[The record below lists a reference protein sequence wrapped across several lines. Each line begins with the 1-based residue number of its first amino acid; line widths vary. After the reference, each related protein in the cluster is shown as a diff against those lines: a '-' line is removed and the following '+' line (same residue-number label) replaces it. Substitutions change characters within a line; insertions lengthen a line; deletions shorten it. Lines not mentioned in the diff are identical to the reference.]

1 MASPEFQ
8 TNAFLLK
15 FGPHWYGLQQTK
27 TIHSIASAQPLRHT
41 IANLLHRVSVKT
53 AACTDPTE
61 RLREGDLRALDS
73 LFVGM
78 EATVSINNALRR
90 LEAIHPEPSWDD
102 LEAWGGRLQP
112 LPAPKPTANSKTSP
126 SRPAAKLP
134 TKGDAQRVTADRT
147 GRRW

>member
-8 TNAFLLK
+8 TNSFLLK
-15 FGPHWYGLQQTK
+15 FGPHWYGLRQTK
-27 TIHSIASAQPLRHT
+27 TIHSIASAQPLRQT
-41 IANLLHRVSVKT
+41 IADLLHRASVKT
-53 AACTDPTE
+53 TACTDPTE

-73 LFVGM
+73 LFVGL

-112 LPAPKPTANSKTSP
+112 LPTPKATVNPKTST
-126 SRPAAKLP
+126 SRPAAKQP
-134 TKGDAQRVTADRT
+134 TKADIRPVAADRT
-147 GRRW
+147 GWRR